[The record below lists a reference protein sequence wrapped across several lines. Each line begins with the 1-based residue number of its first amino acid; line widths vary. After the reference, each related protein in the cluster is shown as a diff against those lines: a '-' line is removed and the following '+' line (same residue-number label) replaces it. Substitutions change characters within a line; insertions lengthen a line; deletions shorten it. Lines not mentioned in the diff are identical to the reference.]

1 MDRTA
6 GSSLIG
12 LGVVIAV
19 VGALLKY
26 AVTIAAT
33 NGFNINTAGLILL
46 VAGIVIFAI
55 GLVVLATGNRRRVTI
70 HEDVRTSPQGQYRVQ
85 QRDDLG

>member
-1 MDRTA
+1 MERTA

-26 AVTIAAT
+26 AVTIT
-33 NGFNINTAGLILL
+33 STGFNINTAGLILL
-46 VAGIVIFAI
+46 IAGIVMFAI
-55 GLVVLATGNRRRVTI
+55 GLVVLAAGGRRRVTI
-70 HEDVRTSPQGQYRVQ
+70 REDVRTSPEGQ
-85 QRDDLG
+85 QRMQRRDDVG

>member
-6 GSSLIG
+6 GSSLVG

-26 AVTIAAT
+26 AVTVT
-33 NGFNINTAGLILL
+33 STGFNINTAGLILL

-55 GLVVLATGNRRRVTI
+55 GLVVLVTGSRRRVTI
-70 HEDVRTSPQGQYRVQ
+70 REDVRTSPQGESRVQ

>member
-6 GSSLIG
+6 GASLVG
-12 LGVVIAV
+12 LGGVIAV

-26 AVTIAAT
+26 AVTLT
-33 NGFNINTAGLILL
+33 STYGFNINTAGLILL

-55 GLVVLATGNRRRVTI
+55 GLVVLITGSRQRVTI
-70 HEDVRTSPQGQYRVQ
+70 REDVRTSPQGQYRVR